1 MMSHLLENLDI
12 EIFADGAN
20 LTDMIKKYNEMPLIK
35 GFTTNPTLLR
45 KAGVEDY
52 AKFAKQV
59 VELIPDRSL
68 SFEVIADELDVMM
81 AQAKEISSWGEN
93 VFVKIPVMNT
103 QGMPT
108 YRIIDALSSQEVKVN
123 VTAVFTLGQVDQ
135 IERCLRPGVPAYISI
150 FAGRI
155 ADSGVDP
162 TDLMTYA
169 PNLVAGTKIKII
181 WASPREIL
189 NIFQAEQCC
198 CNIIPVADSLLNK
211 LHLVGKNHRL
221 FSQETVQ
228 MFYDDAKKA
237 GYKI

>member
-1 MMSHLLENLDI
+1 MLSHLLENLDI

-20 LTDMIKKYNEMPLIK
+20 LSDMIKKYNEMPWIK

-52 AKFAKQV
+52 EKFAKQV
-59 VELIPDRSL
+59 IELIPDRSI
-68 SFEVIADELDVMM
+68 SFEVIADELDIMVV
-81 AQAKEISSWGEN
+81 QAKKISSWGEN

-103 QGMPT
+103 QGVPT
-108 YRIIDALSSQEVKVN
+108 YEVIDVLSKLGVKVN
-123 VTAVFTLGQVDQ
+123 VTAVFTMEQVDA
-135 IERCLRPGVPAYISI
+135 IDRCLRPGVPAYISI

-169 PNLVAGTKIKII
+169 PNLVAGTQIKIL
-181 WASPREIL
+181 WASPREVL
-189 NIFQAEQCC
+189 NIFQAEACGC
-198 CNIIPVADSLLNK
+198 HIITVADSLLNK
-211 LHLVGKNHRL
+211 LSSVGKKHRQ

-228 MFYDDAKKA
+228 MFYDDAQKA
-237 GYKI
+237 GYTL